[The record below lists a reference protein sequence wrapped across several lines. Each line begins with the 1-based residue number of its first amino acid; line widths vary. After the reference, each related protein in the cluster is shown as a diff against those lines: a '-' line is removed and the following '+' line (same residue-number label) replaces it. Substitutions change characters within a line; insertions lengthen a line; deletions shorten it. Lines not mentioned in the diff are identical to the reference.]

1 MAKTKRKKSTFERLR
16 RGELNRKQRRNLARR
31 LAGNDPGLTIIHSNA
46 GGIDVGNE
54 SHFVAVPPDRDAN
67 PVQEFGCWTADL
79 KRMGEWLKA
88 CGIDTVAPQATGVY
102 SIPALRHSERAWHSG
117 GAGERPARQERARP
131 QERCA
136 GVSMGS

>member
-1 MAKTKRKKSTFERLR
+1 MQTTGAGHGEDEEEEVYFRAIAP
-16 RGELNRKQRRNLARR
+16 GELNRNQRRSLARR

-79 KRMGEWLKA
+79 KRMAEWLKA
-88 CGIDTVAPQATGVY
+88 CRIDTVAIAYASHCT
-102 SIPALRHSERAWHSG
+102 S
-117 GAGERPARQERARP
+117 AGR
-131 QERCA
+131 
-136 GVSMGS
+136 